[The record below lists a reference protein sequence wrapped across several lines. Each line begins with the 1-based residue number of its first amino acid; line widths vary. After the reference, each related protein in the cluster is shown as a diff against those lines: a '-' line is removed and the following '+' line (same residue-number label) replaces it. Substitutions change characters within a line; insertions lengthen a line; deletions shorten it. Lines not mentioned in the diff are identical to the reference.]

1 MYGHNF
7 FIYLENDF
15 MREKKESDKKVNAI
29 PKKEDRN
36 RQYET
41 PSQQRNRDGKGRE
54 RNGSD
59 GDTKERG
66 MNR

>member
-1 MYGHNF
+1 
-7 FIYLENDF
+7 